1 MPSASHRSRFGPL
14 MTRQFSSLG
23 VYNYRLYF
31 FGQTISQVGTWMQ
44 TTAQAWLVLQ
54 ISGSATALGVVTA
67 LQFLPVTLLTLFGG
81 VIADRLPK
89 REILILTQTL
99 ALVQAAILG
108 VLVATGTVQL
118 WHIYAL
124 ALWLGTVN
132 ALDGPV
138 RQAFVVELVGREQ
151 LVNAVALNS
160 STFNAARIVGPAVA
174 GVTIAIVGMST
185 AFFLNAGSYVAVIA
199 AYFMMQTQDFQAQN
213 RKKAN
218 GNVLHQLGEG
228 ISYSWR
234 TPAVLFFF
242 ILLFFIGT
250 FGYNFSVV
258 IPLVAEFVLHVGS
271 AKFGLL
277 TSCMGAGSLVAALA
291 LAAKGETTPRFLLVS
306 TAIFVAVFAGV
317 AASHSFLLTAL
328 LLIALGAAGV
338 AFSTT
343 INTSLQIIVPD
354 ELRGRVMSI
363 FFLLFAGSTPIGG
376 YITGKLG
383 SVIGVPETLAIEA
396 VICGVGLA
404 VAAGYQATHRA
415 EFRDAATARRLR
427 EAASIAASAAGGAS
441 GA

>member
-1 MPSASHRSRFGPL
+1 ME
-14 MTRQFSSLG
+14 RQFSSLS

-54 ISGSATALGVVTA
+54 LSDSASALGVVTA
-67 LQFLPVTLLTLFGG
+67 LQFLPITLFTLFGG
-81 VIADRLPK
+81 VVADRLPK

-108 VLVATGTVQL
+108 LLVATGTVQL
-118 WHIYAL
+118 WHIYVL

-174 GVTIAIVGMST
+174 GVTIAVVGIST
-185 AFFLNAGSYVAVIA
+185 AFFLNAASYIAVIA
-199 AYFMMQTQDFQAQN
+199 AYFMMNTADFQAQA
-213 RKKAN
+213 RMKAH
-218 GNVLHQLGEG
+218 GSVLSQLGEG
-228 ISYSWR
+228 VKYSWR
-234 TPAVLFFF
+234 TPAVLFLF

-277 TSCMGAGSLVAALA
+277 TSFMGAGSLAAALA
-291 LAAKGETTPRFLLVS
+291 LASKGETSPRFLLIA
-306 TAIFVAVFAGV
+306 TALFVATFAGV
-317 AASHSFLLTAL
+317 AASHSFLLTSL
-328 LLIALGAAGV
+328 LLVVLGGAGV
-338 AFSTT
+338 AFSTI

-376 YITGKLG
+376 YITGSLG

-396 VICGVGLA
+396 AVCAVGLGIA
-404 VAAGYQATHRA
+404 IGYLSAHAA
-415 EFRDAATARRLR
+415 EFRAAELARARR
-427 EAASIAASAAGGAS
+427 EAAGTAAGG
-441 GA
+441 